1 MEYKILLCHLFDD
14 ANNMKGMH
22 EILELALAICPCS
35 RTILSISWPVG
46 YWRNDVLKMGPM
58 WRTLCFLAVNKSLFP
73 IITYQSKK
81 VTLPISG
88 LNGLHFR
95 HLIIS
100 ISKAKSWDG
109 GPPLWR
115 VFSYSPW
122 ESNFRGHFRA
132 EGQRKISFWGWCQ
145 SIFMASRPFLFYSLF
160 STAAQ
165 GWTWRASQK
174 AADKLFPAL
183 KIAIY
188 DRAQVH
194 TLYHYSK
201 TELVSLEF
209 RFGQDLAKY
218 V

>member
-145 SIFMASRPFLFYSLF
+145 SIFMASRPFLFYSMFYCCTRLDVTCISKGCRQIVSRFKDCNLWQGPSTYFIPLF
-160 STAAQ
+160 
-165 GWTWRASQK
+165 K
-174 AADKLFPAL
+174 
-183 KIAIY
+183 
-188 DRAQVH
+188 DR
-194 TLYHYSK
+194 TGF
-201 TELVSLEF
+201 F
-209 RFGQDLAKY
+209 RI
-218 V
+218 